1 MCTESRTD
9 HSSKGLQVFQLLN
22 VSVGLPLLGR
32 GSTAALIV
40 GRTDGRGAETHST
53 AFELIFELST
63 KPGSGPVLPGRF
75 LIGVLEKKT
84 S

>member
-1 MCTESRTD
+1 M
-9 HSSKGLQVFQLLN
+9 FQLQN

-32 GSTAALIV
+32 GSTAALIA
-40 GRTDGRGAETHST
+40 GRTGGRGAETHSI
-53 AFELIFELST
+53 ASELTFELST
-63 KPGSGPVLPGRF
+63 KPGSGPVLPGHF